1 MMETAQVAGLGQ
13 NGQRID
19 RPDAGNG
26 AQQLILRALSQQFD
40 RPIFDGIALPD
51 QASAFGQHHA
61 EHSDG
66 V

>member
-1 MMETAQVAGLGQ
+1 MMEPMQIAGLGQ
-13 NGQRID
+13 NGQGID

-26 AQQLILRALSQQFD
+26 AQQLKIGPPTQQFD
-40 RPIFDGIALPD
+40 GTIFDGIALPF

-61 EHSDG
+61 ELMDG